1 MDSGLYIA
9 AAGML
14 AEQVRQGQLAN
25 DLANASTPGYKIQ
38 QSAQQSF
45 GAMLLSNSATGQA
58 IGSIETGVTADA
70 PVTDTM
76 PAALRS
82 TGQPLDFGIQ
92 GTGVFAVRT
101 PQGVSY
107 TRDGQFTS
115 NAQGQLTDPNGNTV
129 LSQSGAP
136 ITVSSKGTVPASA
149 LGVFNLTNV
158 GEQGNNLLT
167 GTVAGKGAGVVRQGQ
182 LEESGVNAIQTTTD
196 MIASLRAYQ
205 AGQQV
210 IGTIGQTMQSSAASV
225 GSMGG

>member
-38 QSAQQSF
+38 RSAQQSF
-45 GAMLLSNSATGQA
+45 GAMLLANTATGQT
-58 IGSIETGVTADA
+58 IGSIETGVTAGPA
-70 PVTDTM
+70 VTDPT
-76 PAALRS
+76 PAALQS
-82 TGQPLDFGIQ
+82 TGKPLDFGIQ
-92 GTGVFAVRT
+92 GTGFFAVRT

-129 LSQSGAP
+129 LSQSGAA
-136 ITVSSKGTVPASA
+136 ITVSSKGTVPTSA

-167 GTVAGKGAGVVRQGQ
+167 GTVAGKGAGVVRNGQ

-205 AGQQV
+205 SGQQA
-210 IGTIGQTMQSSAASV
+210 IQTIDQSMQSSAASV

>member
-25 DLANASTPGYKIQ
+25 DLSNASTPGYKIQ

-45 GAMLLSNSATGQA
+45 GAMLLSSTATGQS

-70 PVTDTM
+70 PVTDTT

-136 ITVSSKGTVPASA
+136 ITVSSKGTVPTSA

-167 GTVAGKGAGVVRQGQ
+167 GTVAGKGAGVVRQGE

-210 IGTIGQTMQSSAASV
+210 IQTIDQTMQSSAASV